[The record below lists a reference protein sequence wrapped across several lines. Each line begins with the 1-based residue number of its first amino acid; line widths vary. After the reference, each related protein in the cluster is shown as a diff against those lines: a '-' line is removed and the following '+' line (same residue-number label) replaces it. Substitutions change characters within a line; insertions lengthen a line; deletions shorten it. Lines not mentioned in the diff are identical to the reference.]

1 MVEGG
6 TTEYKDNGWH
16 GMYVFSDKFKGDRI
30 YPLLV
35 DFSLFAAHASKA
47 AQYFTGS
54 SPSLEMMVELHDTV
68 K

>member
-30 YPLLV
+30 YPLGIKFL
-35 DFSLFAAHASKA
+35 DHLIL
-47 AQYFTGS
+47 GS
-54 SPSLEMMVELHDTV
+54 ADCEGGRGFVSVMERLAF
-68 K
+68 